1 MTGAPVLQVG
11 DAMVSSKLRCIHDS
25 SHGGVQKVPNNG
37 RKDPEAGM
45 LKALDSVMAGAPA
58 TGSQN

>member
-1 MTGAPVLQVG
+1 MTV
-11 DAMVSSKLRCIHDS
+11 AMVWYKRC
-25 SHGGVQKVPNNG
+25 QNND

-45 LKALDSVMAGAPA
+45 LKALVPVTAGAPA